1 MSVRFWRLLNLVGFA
16 MFCIVAATRLSAAY
30 GNGATPNATP
40 GVIAAPLAHHPLSG
54 ASFNK
59 LLGFEQIVNTSWG
72 LPMIRQIHTIDRH
85 RHEPPGIFQAVM
97 SFSE

>member
-1 MSVRFWRLLNLVGFA
+1 MSVRFWRLINLVGFA

-30 GNGATPNATP
+30 DNGATPNATP
-40 GVIAAPLAHHPLSG
+40 GVIAAPLTHPLSG
-54 ASFNK
+54 ANFSE
-59 LLGFEQIVNTSWG
+59 LLGFEQIVNTSWR